1 MLFIFSNTFFQVTIR
16 VTIIME
22 NSIAKKFA
30 KNIVVTFVKHAKFVW
45 NDVAQLNRS
54 YVAICTGERYANPTY
69 TASGNQFV
77 SSSLL

>member
-30 KNIVVTFVKHAKFVW
+30 KNIVVTFVKHAKFV
-45 NDVAQLNRS
+45 
-54 YVAICTGERYANPTY
+54 
-69 TASGNQFV
+69 
-77 SSSLL
+77 